1 MGHTFNSFEDETTS
15 LSYSADPQ
23 YPFQFLW
30 EWNYKNLFYQKREL
44 IKQEIDKIIN
54 QQKDFRETESS
65 EIYDERVFFTIDEL
79 YYQKLEELS
88 KKYNI
93 KIAKII
99 RSIFFQIS

>member
-1 MGHTFNSFEDETTS
+1 MKKQKNKYIE
-15 LSYSADPQ
+15 LRIPAK
-23 YPFQFLW
+23 
-30 EWNYKNLFYQKREL
+30 YKNLFYEKREL
-44 IKQEIDKIIN
+44 IKQEIDKILN
-54 QQKDFRETESS
+54 SQSQFREIESRDV
-65 EIYDERVFFTIDEL
+65 YDERVFFTVDEL

>member
-1 MGHTFNSFEDETTS
+1 MSKEKVMKKQKNKYIE
-15 LSYSADPQ
+15 LRIPAK
-23 YPFQFLW
+23 
-30 EWNYKNLFYQKREL
+30 YKNLFYEKREL

-54 QQKDFRETESS
+54 QQKDFKETESRDV
-65 EIYDERVFFTIDEL
+65 YDERVFFTVDEL

-88 KKYNI
+88 RKYNI